1 MIEKIKKYSKEISIV
16 LMVLLI
22 VLGIGAL
29 SLKEYFDKK
38 DEVKTEEK
46 KKNNDSSK
54 EKENKESQSTPLLY
68 KVTKDGSDTTMYLF
82 GSIHVADDRAYPLP
96 EKVLNAYND
105 SDYLAV
111 EFDIISYAN
120 DFNAQV
126 ESLKTLV
133 LNDGTMAKD
142 HLSEETYSL
151 LIDYLKEN
159 KMYNSMYDYYKPAI
173 HYSLVSSIQT
183 ELSKLDSNLGID
195 MYFLEK
201 AHDEK
206 KQILEV
212 ESANSQYEMLGSL
225 PDKLIDFLINSTIKN
240 EELMIEETNDLY
252 EAWLA
257 GDEKYVVN
265 TINSEEDAEL
275 MKEYD
280 SYKELVTMIE
290 NYNKVLIDDRNVTMT
305 NKAIQYF
312 EEEKN
317 VFYVVGLAH
326 IVGEGAIADRLEN
339 AGYTIE
345 LIEY

>member
-1 MIEKIKKYSKEISIV
+1 MIEKIIKYSKEISIG
-16 LMVLLI
+16 LIVLLI
-22 VLGIGAL
+22 ALGIGTL
-29 SLKEYFDKK
+29 SLKEYFYKK
-38 DEVKTEEK
+38 DELKTEEK
-46 KKNNDSSK
+46 EKTK

-68 KVTKDGSDTTMYLF
+68 KVTKDDSDIIMYLF

-96 EKVLNAYND
+96 EKVLSAYKD

-111 EFDIISYAN
+111 EFDMISYAN

-151 LIDYLKEN
+151 LVGYLKEN

-173 HYSLVSSIQT
+173 YYSLVSSIQT
-183 ELSKLDSNLGID
+183 ELTKLDSSLGID

-257 GDEKYVVN
+257 GNEKYVVN
-265 TINSEEDAEL
+265 TINSENDEEL
-275 MKEYD
+275 MKDYD
-280 SYKELVTMIE
+280 YYKELVTMME

-312 EEEKN
+312 EEGKN

-326 IVGEGAIADRLEN
+326 IVGEGAIADRLEK